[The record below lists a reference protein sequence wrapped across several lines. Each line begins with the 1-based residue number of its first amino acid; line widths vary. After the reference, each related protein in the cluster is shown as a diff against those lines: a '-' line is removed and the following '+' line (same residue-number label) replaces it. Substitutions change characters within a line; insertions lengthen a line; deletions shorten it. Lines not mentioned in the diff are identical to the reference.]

1 MAGIAENNRRVM
13 KRAGVAT
20 GIGICVIALITGF
33 CLGLKRAGKDL
44 DGQAKKEEAW
54 TPIYT
59 PW

>member
-1 MAGIAENNRRVM
+1 M